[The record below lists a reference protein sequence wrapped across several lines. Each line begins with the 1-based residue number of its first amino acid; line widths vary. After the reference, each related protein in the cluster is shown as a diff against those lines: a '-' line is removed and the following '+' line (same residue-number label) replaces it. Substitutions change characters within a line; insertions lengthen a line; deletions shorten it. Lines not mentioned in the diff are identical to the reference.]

1 MQQQT
6 NKEWSERLEKKVQ
19 RPHPEMPLSKPL
31 SEPLSMAQ
39 GSLSTGTGPVGGQ
52 DAPTPP
58 QGFEVYPAVGLTARG
73 TPARTAGTG
82 RATLAAASAL
92 PRAPRAHAP
101 EEGEEND
108 EEEVQQTKGPKG
120 NIKIIEFED
129 EDIPGPRGG
138 SKGWVAAAYNICP
151 PMVNLAPSMRVCP
164 VGTGGGECWPGGGW
178 KCPSW

>member
-1 MQQQT
+1 M
-6 NKEWSERLEKKVQ
+6 EKIVQ

-39 GSLSTGTGPVGGQ
+39 GSFSMGTGPVGGQ

-82 RATLAAASAL
+82 RATMAAASAL
-92 PRAPRAHAP
+92 PRRPKAHAP
-101 EEGEEND
+101 DEGDEDD

-129 EDIPGPRGG
+129 EDIPRT
-138 SKGWVAAAYNICP
+138 KGAKDGLQQHIIYAP
-151 PMVNLAPSMRVCP
+151 P
-164 VGTGGGECWPGGGW
+164 W
-178 KCPSW
+178 